1 VFRPGG
7 GASRLTFRRL
17 LSLVEQLPPESR
29 TKTAMRDDMD
39 PFEIAAQVEEPR
51 PGWGPWSHTDHLL
64 AQIGERLDSLQVTLV
79 RVMTEA
85 KPSDPPPLPRP
96 GVLTPEQIAELRAET
111 EAPVVNVLE
120 QERAERA
127 RAKAEAK
134 RQKRIQ
140 QQQNA
145 AAEGA

>member
-7 GASRLTFRRL
+7 GQSRLTFRRL

-39 PFEIAAQVEEPR
+39 PHELAAHVGQPR

-64 AQIGERLDSLQVTLV
+64 AQIGERLDALQVTLV

-85 KPSDPPPLPRP
+85 KPADPAPWPRP
-96 GVLTPEQIAELRAET
+96 GVLTPEQLAELQAEV

-127 RAKAEAK
+127 RARTEAK

-140 QQQNA
+140 QQTA

>member
-1 VFRPGG
+1 
-7 GASRLTFRRL
+7 
-17 LSLVEQLPPESR
+17 
-29 TKTAMRDDMD
+29 MRDQAD
-39 PFEIAAQVEEPR
+39 PHEIAAQAEQPR
-51 PGWGPWSHTDHLL
+51 QGWGPWSHSDHLL
-64 AQIGERLDSLQVTLV
+64 AQIGERLDALQVTLV
-79 RVMTEA
+79 RVMTDA
-85 KPSDPPPLPRP
+85 KPAEPAPWPRP
-96 GVLTPEQIAELRAET
+96 GVLTPEQLAELRAEV

-127 RAKAEAK
+127 RARAEAK